1 MVFTSDARA
10 DCRCIWVYVRLS
22 STTAASSSSATAS
35 SAPHASAS
43 TTIAPVVSSSMHA
56 SSSAAPVRLVL
67 GLLFLYNVDDLVR
80 DSKVL
85 YLNSGQ

>member
-1 MVFTSDARA
+1 MTRA
-10 DCRCIWVYVRLS
+10 QQTI
-22 STTAASSSSATAS
+22 TASSSSAPAS

-67 GLLFLYNVDDLVR
+67 GLLFLHNVDDLVR
-80 DSKVL
+80 HSEVL
-85 YLNSGQ
+85 YLDTGQ